1 MAKKH
6 KHEEHQNHEAW
17 AIPYGD
23 LVTLLLAFFVVMYA
37 VSSVNEGKYRVLAD
51 SLSVALGG
59 PPRSLK
65 PVQIGDKPEKGTQNE
80 SLFNTVTLRGFE
92 QERSGIRPD
101 LPGARMGGDQAEP
114 GGRSGEASSG
124 TAAGMAEGQGGA
136 ELRRMAD
143 AVQQAMQDLID
154 RDLVI
159 VRRSEQWLEIEINTD
174 ILFASGV
181 AAVGPQA
188 APVLQRLAD
197 ILAPFPNVLRI
208 EGHTD
213 DRPIATLAF
222 PSNWELSAARAA
234 SVVHL
239 FMQHGVNPARMTVV
253 GLGEHHP
260 VADNATVE
268 GRNRNRRV
276 VIVVLGQSG
285 APPAE
290 VSAVGTAPDA
300 AAGIGA
306 VIVPPGTLQTLTED
320 QS

>member
-59 PPRSLK
+59 PPRALK

-114 GGRSGEASSG
+114 GGQSGEASSG

-188 APVLQRLAD
+188 AAVLQRLAD

-239 FMQHGVNPARMTVV
+239 FMQHGIDPARMTVV

-260 VADNATVE
+260 VADNRTTE

-276 VIVVLGQSG
+276 VVVVLGDENGQ
-285 APPAE
+285 A
-290 VSAVGTAPDA
+290 AVA
-300 AAGIGA
+300 AAVPETRSGGE
-306 VIVPPGTLQTLTED
+306 VIVPAGTLKSLAGPA
-320 QS
+320 S